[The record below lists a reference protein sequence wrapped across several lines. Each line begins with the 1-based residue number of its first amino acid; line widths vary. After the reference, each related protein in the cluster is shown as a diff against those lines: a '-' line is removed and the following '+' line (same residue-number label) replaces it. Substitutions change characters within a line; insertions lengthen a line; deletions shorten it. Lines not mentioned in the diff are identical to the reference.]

1 MLRTFYLFED
11 FGNVVQVDTRLGIPQ
26 ITGDHTESCSTL
38 CDWDDCQAATDR
50 LIDRF
55 FERFSGSF
63 GQALE
68 FGQYIIIECERRP
81 HGSDAN
87 RET

>member
-1 MLRTFYLFED
+1 MLRTFPLFED
-11 FGNVVQVDTRLGIPQ
+11 FGDVVQVDARLGIPQ
-26 ITGDHTESCSTL
+26 ITGDHPESCGTL
-38 CDWDDCQAATDR
+38 RGWDDCQAATDR

-68 FGQYIIIECERRP
+68 LGRYIIIECERRP
-81 HGSDAN
+81 H
-87 RET
+87 E